1 MNNMDTWFRE
11 LTSFFWEGGVKIPE
25 SSLHFLGKVQDIFF
39 KQGRGVWWVSKMERQ
54 LFSMPIRIPYAK
66 FRKLQRAI
74 RFIIS
79 EKIEVTSPLDNGM
92 NYLRTGDGF
101 LLSIILNTFLCTSF
115 YVFFLIAEHG
125 QFACHVKKPEKSP
138 SMIGFTKTYP
148 PTYKGD

>member
-1 MNNMDTWFRE
+1 MSQGGN
-11 LTSFFWEGGVKIPE
+11 FFLWGGKLRFLISCQWAV
-25 SSLHFLGKVQDIFF
+25 HFLEKVQDIFF
-39 KQGRGVWWVSKMERQ
+39 TQGRGVWWVSKMEKQ

-79 EKIEVTSPLDNGM
+79 KKMEVTSPLDNGM

-101 LLSIILNTFLCTSF
+101 LLSIILNTFLRTSF

-125 QFACHVKKPEKSP
+125 QFACHIMSRKKSQTNPHPWLVSLKRTP
-138 SMIGFTKTYP
+138 HL
-148 PTYKGD
+148 